1 MIRQQARETNIGL
14 AGRERQAFV
23 PNRECKKS
31 GCNVAEK
38 VEYIVSEHRQ
48 GKRGFRAGCGVS
60 LQQAQKNVPIFQD
73 RLLKPRS

>member
-38 VEYIVSEHRQ
+38 VEYIVRKHRQ
-48 GKRGFRAGCGVS
+48 VKGGSEQGAG
-60 LQQAQKNVPIFQD
+60 
-73 RLLKPRS
+73 